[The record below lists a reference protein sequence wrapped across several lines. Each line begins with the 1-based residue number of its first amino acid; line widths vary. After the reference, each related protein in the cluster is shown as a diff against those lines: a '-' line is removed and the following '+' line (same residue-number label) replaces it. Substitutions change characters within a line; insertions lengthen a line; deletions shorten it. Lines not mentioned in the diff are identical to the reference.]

1 MNFNVY
7 THKARL
13 GYSPCDYAF
22 LVDRSNYTFH
32 TADLKMDI
40 NTTMPV
46 WLDWAIRDNLTCDE
60 AKKAAESYACVTPN
74 SECRDSSNGLG
85 YVCNCSMGYEG
96 NPYIANG
103 CTGKCVQS
111 CTLFLFY
118 LISKKVAVFSLN
130 EGKF

>member
-1 MNFNVY
+1 
-7 THKARL
+7 
-13 GYSPCDYAF
+13 
-22 LVDRSNYTFH
+22 
-32 TADLKMDI
+32 
-40 NTTMPV
+40 MPV